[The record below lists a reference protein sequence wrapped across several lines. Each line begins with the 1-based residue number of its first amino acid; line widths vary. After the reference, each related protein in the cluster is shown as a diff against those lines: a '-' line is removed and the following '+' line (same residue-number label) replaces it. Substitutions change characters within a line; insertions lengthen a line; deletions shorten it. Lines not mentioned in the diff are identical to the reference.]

1 MTTNRITLAELA
13 NREERDRR
21 TKEAIQER
29 DGTVKGV
36 FTEFNLQVVGKRQ
49 PIADRGWD
57 TSYCVQREGGE
68 PRRFAITVDGTL
80 KGESL
85 RRRVRSQIEAALA
98 GDAVA
103 R

>member
-21 TKEAIQER
+21 PKEAIQER
-29 DGTVKGV
+29 DETVKGV

-57 TSYCVQREGGE
+57 TSYLC
-68 PRRFAITVDGTL
+68 PT
-80 KGESL
+80 
-85 RRRVRSQIEAALA
+85 RRRRTSTLRNN
-98 GDAVA
+98 G
-103 R
+103 